1 MDPHDFVGIWAF
13 FLPNAVLTTFSQKNP
28 NFTGPLGGGQ
38 KGGPNSEHFFLALL
52 PDNQSN
58 VKGHFSNFL
67 SVPIYTGIK

>member
-13 FLPNAVLTTFSQKNP
+13 SLPNAVLTTFPQEKPQFYRS
-28 NFTGPLGGGQ
+28 FGGGS
-38 KGGPNSEHFFLALL
+38 KRGPSSEHFFLALL